1 MHIDSTYV
9 PWDDKRKYQL
19 FLPNA
24 GESPKDAVIDLL
36 LETTSCPNG

>member
-1 MHIDSTYV
+1 MHIDAPYV

-24 GESPKDAVIDLL
+24 GESSKDVVLDLL
-36 LETTSCPNG
+36 LETTSHPNG